1 MRESD
6 SESRISAAVSDGM
19 KTLLLSLL
27 AYLCLF
33 AFEGGYCS
41 WFGIPLELVKLD
53 ATRFLVFAGSVAS
66 FFVVVAPVLFAWF
79 DNLLNGPKSLH
90 PEANRLFVEIPL
102 ILGASFLLMMADANW
117 YVVVAPIG
125 AFLWYVLPPFGRSFI
140 RTPGTKFLDEFAK
153 ERQMAR
159 SRLSDLFEFRF
170 GDRPITLVF
179 TRYFPCSFQ
188 LLPREK

>member
-1 MRESD
+1 
-6 SESRISAAVSDGM
+6 
-19 KTLLLSLL
+19 
-27 AYLCLF
+27 
-33 AFEGGYCS
+33 
-41 WFGIPLELVKLD
+41 
-53 ATRFLVFAGSVAS
+53 
-66 FFVVVAPVLFAWF
+66 
-79 DNLLNGPKSLH
+79 
-90 PEANRLFVEIPL
+90 
-102 ILGASFLLMMADANW
+102 MMADANW